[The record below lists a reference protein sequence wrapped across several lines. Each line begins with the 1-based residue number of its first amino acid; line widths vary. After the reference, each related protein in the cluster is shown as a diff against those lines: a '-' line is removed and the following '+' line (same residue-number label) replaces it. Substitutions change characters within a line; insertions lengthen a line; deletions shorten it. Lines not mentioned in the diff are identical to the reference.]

1 MGFDLCCL
9 ANAEEACLT
18 QALPQQQPV
27 RPAHLRHRT
36 RTGRTSSRQREGT
49 PLLRAEPAMRHR
61 VNMPSDGHFALGTQ
75 TIGIQVT
82 SRLVATHIDFL
93 GTLALILSDVEQ
105 PGRAFFS
112 GFFVRFRIVTFV
124 ISCRLLRR
132 RGSRIVRT

>member
-1 MGFDLCCL
+1 
-9 ANAEEACLT
+9 
-18 QALPQQQPV
+18 
-27 RPAHLRHRT
+27 
-36 RTGRTSSRQREGT
+36 
-49 PLLRAEPAMRHR
+49 
-61 VNMPSDGHFALGTQ
+61 MPSDGHFALGTQ

-93 GTLALILSDVEQ
+93 GTLSLILSDVEQ

-132 RGSRIVRT
+132 RGSRIDYRKNVTVTQS